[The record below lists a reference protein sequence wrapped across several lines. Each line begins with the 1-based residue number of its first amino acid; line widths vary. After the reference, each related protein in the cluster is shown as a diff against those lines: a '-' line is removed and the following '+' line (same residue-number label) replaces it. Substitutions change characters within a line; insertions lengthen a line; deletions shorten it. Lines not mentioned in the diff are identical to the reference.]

1 MDISSIQDSLT
12 LLENRYRE
20 LKQIGDRRL
29 ELWEQERAQCLEDKA
44 VLENE
49 KTALKNE
56 KTALKNEN
64 TVLEQEK
71 ALFKKE
77 NNEAQVL
84 IGELNQS
91 LDQATESL
99 AKKELDLKDSSE
111 EVHCLLLQLH
121 KTQEDIES
129 LIALNSKIH
138 ATSDALIKKLV
149 SILTSL
155 N

>member
-20 LKQIGDRRL
+20 LKQIGNRRF

-49 KTALKNE
+49 K
-56 KTALKNEN
+56 

-99 AKKELDLKDSSE
+99 AKKELDLKDSSA

-121 KTQEDIES
+121 KTQEDVES